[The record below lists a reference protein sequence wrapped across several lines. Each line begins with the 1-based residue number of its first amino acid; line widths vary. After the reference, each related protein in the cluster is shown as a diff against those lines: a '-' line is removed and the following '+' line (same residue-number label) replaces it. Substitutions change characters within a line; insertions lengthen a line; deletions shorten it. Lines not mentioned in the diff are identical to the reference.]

1 MSVQDD
7 PVRDGVPAHV
17 VAAIVQGARTTG
29 AAPHGKDGMVR
40 RKTPAKPR
48 IDGEITRAR
57 ILDAAERLFAVDG
70 YTGVSVRQITAAAEV
85 DLALVNYH
93 FGSKEKLF
101 HEVLIRR
108 VARMSLQRME
118 SLRSIEI
125 RRNDERTVQALLEA
139 FLDPIIGSTPD
150 DVRALRNYRLLVAL
164 VTNSKNWQDMVFKE
178 HYDPVA
184 TQYIDALARALPTVP
199 RARICWAFSFFLG
212 SVVNAM
218 AETGRVDRLSGGAC
232 RSSDLAEARRELIL
246 YSVGAF
252 LGLIPARRRERRKQ
266 RTA

>member
-1 MSVQDD
+1 MSMHDD
-7 PVRDGVPAHV
+7 RVADGVPEH
-17 VAAIVQGARTTG
+17 VAAAIIGDRRGVPAALHGA
-29 AAPHGKDGMVR
+29 PGMVR
-40 RKTPAKPR
+40 RKTPARPR
-48 IDGEITRAR
+48 TDGEITRNR
-57 ILDAAERLFAVDG
+57 ILDSAEQLFAIDG

-108 VARMSLQRME
+108 VDRMSLQRME
-118 SLRSIEI
+118 SLRAIEI
-125 RRNDERTVQALLEA
+125 RRNDERTVEALLDA
-139 FLDPIIGSTPD
+139 FLDPIIGKTPE
-150 DVRALRNYRLLVAL
+150 DVRGLRNYRLLVAL

-184 TQYIDALARALPTVP
+184 SRYIDALARVLPTVP

-212 SVVNAM
+212 SVVNAL

-232 RSSDLAEARRELIL
+232 RSSDLAEVKRELIL

-252 LGLIPARRRERRKQ
+252 LGLVPARRRERRKQ
-266 RTA
+266 RSA